1 MIGCTGGKRKSM
13 ENKSNQSPS
22 ADEIAEMA
30 TGGEDVSKFFTNE
43 FTVVR
48 PIRQLNLDPTPK
60 ILRKRD

>member
-1 MIGCTGGKRKSM
+1 M